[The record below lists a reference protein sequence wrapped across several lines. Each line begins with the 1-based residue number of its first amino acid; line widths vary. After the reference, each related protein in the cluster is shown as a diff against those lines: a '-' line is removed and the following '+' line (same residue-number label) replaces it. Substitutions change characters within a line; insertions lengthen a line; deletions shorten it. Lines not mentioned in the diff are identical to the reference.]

1 MRITRGDG
9 GVGVLIFRRVRIFSK
24 SLKTKDG
31 GVGRF
36 SNGSQLRVSTKNNVG
51 QVLVNLP

>member
-1 MRITRGDG
+1 MLITRGGG